1 MYKKLIIASS
11 ILVLTMG
18 LSACGGGSTTTK
30 VETTGT
36 QGQQLLDLKKALDQG
51 VITESEYKRTKSKIL
66 KG

>member
-1 MYKKLIIASS
+1 MCKKLIIASS

>member
-1 MYKKLIIASS
+1 MFKRLIIAVS
-11 ILVLTMG
+11 ILAFSMG
-18 LSACGGGSTTTK
+18 LTACGGGGSTTR

-51 VITESEYKRTKSKIL
+51 VITESEYKRTKHKIL